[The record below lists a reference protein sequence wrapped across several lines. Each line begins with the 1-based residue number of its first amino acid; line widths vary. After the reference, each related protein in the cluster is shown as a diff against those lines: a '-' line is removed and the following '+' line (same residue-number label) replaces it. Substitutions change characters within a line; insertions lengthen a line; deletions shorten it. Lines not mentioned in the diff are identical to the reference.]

1 MFVECKPQIFIMKK
15 HLLFELSILTIVL
28 SPFAY
33 LLINLGQKS
42 EVYIQNSIYLYGI
55 AVSFFYIFPLLMQYL
70 DSKKPNAEFLLRSDK
85 RIRLIWSSYL
95 AALGFILFYYLL
107 NDLENDKPR
116 LMGVALSLFLFASG
130 NFRQNI
136 HPTSIFAGNGWFL
149 HNKAPFEESKSR
161 QIQRFTARLFFWVGI
176 VGTVFFLYFKQN
188 TLTSWGLIFVCLVI
202 FYGIVIR
209 LIRNVVA
216 K

>member
-1 MFVECKPQIFIMKK
+1 MKK
-15 HLLFELSILTIVL
+15 YIPFELCIIAIML

-33 LLINLGQKS
+33 LGISWHEETKINL
-42 EVYIQNSIYLYGI
+42 ENSIYLYGI

-70 DSKKPNAEFLLRSDK
+70 DSRKPNAEFLLRSDK

-130 NFRQNI
+130 NFRQNL
-136 HPTSIFAGNGWFL
+136 HPTSIFAGSNFKG
-149 HNKAPFEESKSR
+149 KMQQSFEERNLR
-161 QIQRFTARLFFWVGI
+161 QIQRVNSRLFFWVGI
-176 VGTVFFLYFKQN
+176 VGTIFFLYFKQN

-202 FYGIVIR
+202 FYGILIR

>member
-1 MFVECKPQIFIMKK
+1 MKK
-15 HLLFELSILTIVL
+15 HIPFELCILAIIL
-28 SPFAY
+28 SPFVY
-33 LLINLGQKS
+33 LGIYWSEETRLNL
-42 EVYIQNSIYLYGI
+42 QNSSYLYI
-55 AVSFFYIFPLLMQYL
+55 VAVSFFYIFPLLMQYL
-70 DSKKPNAEFLLRSDK
+70 DSKKPNAELLIRSDK

-136 HPTSIFAGNGWFL
+136 HPTSIFAGSNF
-149 HNKAPFEESKSR
+149 KDKSQQAYEERNLR
-161 QIQRFTARLFFWVGI
+161 QIQRINSRLFFWVGI
-176 VGTVFFLYFKQN
+176 AGTIFFLYFNQN
-188 TLTSWGLIFVCLVI
+188 TLTTWGLIFVCLVI
-202 FYGIVIR
+202 FYGIIIR

>member
-1 MFVECKPQIFIMKK
+1 MKK
-15 HLLFELSILTIVL
+15 NITFELFIIAIVL

-33 LLINLGQKS
+33 LGFYWDENMKIIS
-42 EVYIQNSIYLYGI
+42 QNSTYLYG
-55 AVSFFYIFPLLMQYL
+55 VSAFFFYLFPLLMQFL
-70 DSKKPNAEFLLRSDK
+70 DSKKANAELLVRSDK

-130 NFRQNI
+130 NFRQNL
-136 HPTSIFAGNGWFL
+136 HPTSIFAGSNFD
-149 HNKAPFEESKSR
+149 NKTQQACEERSLR
-161 QIQRFTARLFFWVGI
+161 QIQRFNARFFFWIGI
-176 VGTVFFLYFKQN
+176 AGTVFFLYFKQN
-188 TLTSWGLIFVCLVI
+188 TLTTWGLIFVCLVI

-209 LIRNVVA
+209 LIRNIVA

>member
-1 MFVECKPQIFIMKK
+1 MKK
-15 HLLFELSILTIVL
+15 HIPFELCIIAIIL

-33 LLINLGQKS
+33 LGASWREETKINL
-42 EVYIQNSIYLYGI
+42 ENSIYLYGI
-55 AVSFFYIFPLLMQYL
+55 AVSFFYVFPVLMQYL
-70 DSKKPNAEFLLRSDK
+70 DSRKPNSEFLLRSDK

-136 HPTSIFAGNGWFL
+136 HPTSIFAGNTWFL

-176 VGTVFFLYFKQN
+176 VGTIFFLYFKQN
-188 TLTSWGLIFVCLVI
+188 TLTSLGLIFVCLVI

>member
-1 MFVECKPQIFIMKK
+1 MKK
-15 HLLFELSILTIVL
+15 HIPFELCIIAIIL
-28 SPFAY
+28 SPFVY
-33 LLINLGQKS
+33 LGIYWSEETKLNL
-42 EVYIQNSIYLYGI
+42 QNSIYIYTV

-70 DSKKPNAEFLLRSDK
+70 DSQKPNAELLIRSDK

-95 AALGFILFYYLL
+95 AALGIILFYYLL
-107 NDLENDKPR
+107 NDLENDQPR

-136 HPTSIFAGNGWFL
+136 HPTSIFAGNNFKDKTQQ
-149 HNKAPFEESKSR
+149 NYEERNLR
-161 QIQRFTARLFFWVGI
+161 QIQRINSRLFFWVGI
-176 VGTVFFLYFKQN
+176 VGTIFFLYFNQN
-188 TLTSWGLIFVCLVI
+188 TLTTWGLIFVCLVI

>member
-1 MFVECKPQIFIMKK
+1 MKK
-15 HLLFELSILTIVL
+15 HLPFELCIIAIIL
-28 SPFAY
+28 SPLTY
-33 LLINLGQKS
+33 LSICWREETEINL
-42 EVYIQNSIYLYGI
+42 ENSIYLYGI
-55 AVSFFYIFPLLMQYL
+55 AVSFFYILPLLMQYL
-70 DSKKPNAEFLLRSDK
+70 DSKKPNAELLIRSDK

-107 NDLENDKPR
+107 NDLENDQTR

-130 NFRQNI
+130 NFRRNI
-136 HPTSIFAGNGWFL
+136 HPSSIFAGSNF
-149 HNKAPFEESKSR
+149 KDTTQQAYEERNLR
-161 QIQRFTARLFFWVGI
+161 QIQRINSRLFFWVGI
-176 VGTVFFLYFKQN
+176 AGTIFFLYFNQN
-188 TLTSWGLIFVCLVI
+188 TLTTWGLIFVCLVI

>member
-1 MFVECKPQIFIMKK
+1 MKK
-15 HLLFELSILTIVL
+15 HLPFELSIIAIIL
-28 SPFAY
+28 SPFVY
-33 LLINLGQKS
+33 LGIYWSEETKINLG
-42 EVYIQNSIYLYGI
+42 NSIHLYGI
-55 AVSFFYIFPLLMQYL
+55 ALIFFYIFPLLMQYL
-70 DSKKPNAEFLLRSDK
+70 DSRKPNAELLIRSDK

-107 NDLENDKPR
+107 NDLEKDQTR

-136 HPTSIFAGNGWFL
+136 HPTSIFAGSNF
-149 HNKAPFEESKSR
+149 KDKKQQAYEERNLR
-161 QIQRFTARLFFWVGI
+161 QIQRINSRLFFWVGI
-176 VGTVFFLYFKQN
+176 TGTIFFLYFNQN
-188 TLTSWGLIFVCLVI
+188 TLTTWGLIFVCLVI

>member
-1 MFVECKPQIFIMKK
+1 MKK
-15 HLLFELSILTIVL
+15 HIPFELCILAIIL
-28 SPFAY
+28 SPFVY
-33 LLINLGQKS
+33 LGIYWSEETRVNL
-42 EVYIQNSIYLYGI
+42 QNSSYLYIG

-70 DSKKPNAEFLLRSDK
+70 DSRKPNAELLIRSDK

-107 NDLENDKPR
+107 NDLENDQPR

-136 HPTSIFAGNGWFL
+136 HPTSIFAGSNFKDKTQQA
-149 HNKAPFEESKSR
+149 HEERNLR
-161 QIQRFTARLFFWVGI
+161 QIQRINSRLFFWVGI
-176 VGTVFFLYFKQN
+176 AGTIFFLCFNQN
-188 TLTSWGLIFVCLVI
+188 TLTTWGLIFVCLVI

-209 LIRNVVA
+209 LIRNLVS

>member
-1 MFVECKPQIFIMKK
+1 MKK
-15 HLLFELSILTIVL
+15 HIPFELCIIAIIL

-33 LLINLGQKS
+33 LGVSWREETKIFF
-42 EVYIQNSIYLYGI
+42 ENSIYLYGI
-55 AVSFFYIFPLLMQYL
+55 AVSFFYTFPLLMQYL
-70 DSKKPNAEFLLRSDK
+70 DSRKPNAAFLLRSDK

-136 HPTSIFAGNGWFL
+136 HPTSIFAGSGLFNL
-149 HNKAPFEESKSR
+149 KPFEERNNR
-161 QIQRFTARLFFWVGI
+161 QIQRFTAKLFFWVGI
-176 VGTVFFLYFKQN
+176 AGTIFFLYFKQN
-188 TLTSWGLIFVCLVI
+188 TLTKPIYRIYRTGDPALQP
-202 FYGIVIR
+202 
-209 LIRNVVA
+209 
-216 K
+216 KP